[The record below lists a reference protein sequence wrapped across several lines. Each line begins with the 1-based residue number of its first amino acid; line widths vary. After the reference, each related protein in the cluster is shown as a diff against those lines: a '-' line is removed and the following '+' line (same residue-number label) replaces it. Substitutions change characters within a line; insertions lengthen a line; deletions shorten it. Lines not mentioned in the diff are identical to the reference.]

1 MDSMLRL
8 EPFTHPHKNQKTK
21 QPEAKLT
28 KQPKQKLNKKKQKK
42 IYIITRFVNLLYMEL
57 RKTKVNFF
65 PKSCHF
71 CLHVHI
77 LCGHFPG
84 LSSGR

>member
-1 MDSMLRL
+1 L
-8 EPFTHPHKNQKTK
+8 NQSRTPPQKPKKK

-57 RKTKVNFF
+57 RKTNDIFF
-65 PKSCHF
+65 PKSYHF

-77 LCGHFPG
+77 LCGHIPG